1 MRKIFFLFWICS
13 YLITI
18 RAEIKSISESLNQLT
33 ERIDKLNRTYM
44 SIDEKIEI
52 IIVKR
57 NEDRLEL
64 KKSEI
69 NTLKGDLII
78 KKKNK
83 IKESLKNELNL
94 YFGFLLP
101 KNSTFRNY
109 GIHFEHGSQFE
120 LEYARRFGS
129 FSLGTSVSG
138 KFFGN
143 DKIVG
148 IPVVGE
154 MLTAGENKAF
164 MTTLLAGWKTHL
176 NDTVFIN
183 GKISVGL
190 AFTNQ
195 NLRILTNSI
204 AQSDTSFYY
213 SSLIGIGLQWTNVVN
228 TNLYYQYDGYES
240 KGNFGDQ
247 SFHQIGLSL
256 GMNY

>member
-57 NEDRLEL
+57 NEERLEL

-69 NTLKGDLII
+69 NTLKDDII

-148 IPVVGE
+148 DFGMILEPVYNSFWGSTFVRVC
-154 MLTAGENKAF
+154 F
-164 MTTLLAGWKTHL
+164 MFKL
-176 NDTVFIN
+176 V
-183 GKISVGL
+183 S
-190 AFTNQ
+190 
-195 NLRILTNSI
+195 RSC
-204 AQSDTSFYY
+204 
-213 SSLIGIGLQWTNVVN
+213 
-228 TNLYYQYDGYES
+228 
-240 KGNFGDQ
+240 
-247 SFHQIGLSL
+247 FHRFPT
-256 GMNY
+256 